1 MLPWDSIY
9 LWDGSENEYVDL
21 EFAAADIPGA
31 AVSLMGQTTDKLY
44 MGLDRKFHAAYI
56 ELSTVGSYN
65 DLPDYEYWNGS
76 AWKNLPVIK
85 TYAFNEDGVV
95 QWRVP
100 GDWATTLLV
109 GIENTNTNLKTGT
122 TGDTTSGTARYWV
135 RVSVSTVTTTG
146 TLAKSYPFPAYAYTT
161 PTLISQF
168 LQLRQDFSATTS
180 PSKAEVEALIQ
191 RNESRI
197 DRYSTS
203 SWKPNYRHE
212 ELYEFSR
219 YGVVLK
225 RQPVLKFIQLAVWDG
240 SKYNILTEGRT
251 SDYFV
256 DPQTGIVPLTRLLS
270 IPFTYTRSAIYT
282 WGFGE
287 FKRAIQCSY
296 IWGTDTDDDM
306 YNISF
311 GQVED
316 ITTKFV
322 AADIITNYDYTN
334 IIPQGTDRYSLEQ
347 KVSQWRESSEERLEE
362 LRKVRVWVP

>member
-9 LWDGSENEYVDL
+9 LWDSSANAYVDL
-21 EFAAADIPGA
+21 EFAAADVPGA
-31 AVSLMGQTTDKLY
+31 AVSLIGQTADKIY
-44 MGLDRKFHAAYI
+44 VGLDRKFHAAYF

-85 TYAFNEDGVV
+85 TYAFDESGVV
-95 QWRVP
+95 HWRMP

-109 GIENTNTNLKTGT
+109 GIENTNTNLKTGS

-135 RVSVSTVTTTG
+135 RVSVSAVTTTA
-146 TLAKSYPFPAYAYTT
+146 TLARSYPFPAYAYTT

-168 LQLRQDFSATTS
+168 LQLRQDFSTTTS
-180 PSKAEVEALIQ
+180 PSKIEVENLIE
-191 RNESRI
+191 RAESRI
-197 DRYSTS
+197 DRYSTN

-219 YGVVLK
+219 YGVILK
-225 RQPVLKFIQLAVWDG
+225 RQPVLKFLELAVWDG
-240 SKYNILTEGRT
+240 AEYNILSEGRT

-287 FKRAIQCSY
+287 FKRAIRCNY
-296 IWGTDTDDDM
+296 IWGTDTDDGM
-306 YNISF
+306 YNVSF

-316 ITTKFV
+316 IATKFV
-322 AADIITNYDYTN
+322 AADVISNYDYTTM
-334 IIPQGTDRYSLEQ
+334 IPQGTDRYSLEQ
-347 KVSQWRESSEERLEE
+347 KVTQWRESADERLEE